1 MTIAKIRVDEVSIAT
16 FTGNVGESVIEVEP
30 QPTFTNET
38 GGRVIKIELN
48 DGVGTSDGFGR

>member
-1 MTIAKIRVDEVSIAT
+1 MTIAKIRVDEISVAT
-16 FTGNVGESVIEVEP
+16 FTGNVGEPVNEVES
-30 QPTFTNET
+30 QPTVTNET